1 MLRDQ
6 LVSHSG
12 TCRRRFVRADY
23 DAGDQCQVRRII
35 RFPVTFFPPA
45 RASHVC
51 CGSWW
56 GPSDRVLPYLTPF
69 EIELGSVLLCSP
81 HHLYVVLS

>member
-35 RFPVTFFPPA
+35 RFPVTFFPQCRTCA
-45 RASHVC
+45 VVAGGGREIVYY
-51 CGSWW
+51 
-56 GPSDRVLPYLTPF
+56 RTLPPLK
-69 EIELGSVLLCSP
+69 SS
-81 HHLYVVLS
+81 